1 MVIVIITLSVISV
14 AALGFQAY
22 KRVLQLREKR
32 MTDNEYEAAVTLWK
46 YSTVLRTE
54 LDQAL
59 RKSQGVL
66 DYSKIT
72 VPHSQGY
79 KVTLE
84 LEGYSFRVNGI
95 PERYNRSG
103 RLSFYV
109 DNTLTVR
116 SGDHKGDPA
125 SEQDGEYAGTN
136 LAPNAA

>member
-1 MVIVIITLSVISV
+1 MVIIIITLSVIFV

-22 KRVLQLREKR
+22 RRILDLREKR
-32 MTDNEYEAAVTLWK
+32 MADNEYNTAVTLWK

-66 DYSKIT
+66 NYSKIT
-72 VPHSQGY
+72 VPHSPGY
-79 KVTLE
+79 RVTLE
-84 LEGYSFRVNGI
+84 LEGYSFRVSGT

-116 SGDHKGDPA
+116 SGDHKGEFA
-125 SEQDGEYAGTN
+125 SGEDQEYAGTN
-136 LAPNAA
+136 LAST